1 MTIIWSDRRARVLF
15 IVALALTCAIHTW
28 LLVARPFAIGPVN
41 RDSDEYWQIATNV
54 ASGQGFS
61 YDGLMPT
68 RSRMPG
74 YPLLLAA
81 IQTVAGPEVM
91 PALVVQCLLDVVT
104 LLLLAGLAARL
115 FGPMTGA
122 LTALLIALYL
132 PMPVLACRIM
142 SEAPYIT
149 VLAGSIVCWVNAL
162 ERKSLGWFA
171 ATGAL
176 VGLVGLIRPAGLATL
191 IVLAPV
197 VWLQMGR
204 SRRGL
209 TGGVVALA
217 VGLAIMAPWVA
228 RNWLVLGE
236 PALASTDSLTC
247 LWFGTHPYMRTHWA
261 EYATPFFDLDEFREI
276 VGDGYYLQTDVSAQ
290 LAEAGR
296 ERVLADPVGFL
307 KLGLWKIGMTW
318 TYMPGT
324 RPLSASS
331 PLLFALARV
340 PQVTLLIVAV
350 LGALRSPMR
359 LWSIVLTLA
368 VVVTGGLFLGPAT
381 ARYII
386 PLMPLAL
393 LLTAAALTVPANPK
407 QVIAGDMSHTSSDDP
422 TQGNSHGGA

>member
-28 LLVARPFAIGPVN
+28 LLVARPFVIGPVN
-41 RDSDEYWQIATNV
+41 RDSDEYWRIATNV

-81 IQTVAGPEVM
+81 IQTVAGPGIM
-91 PALVVQCLLDVVT
+91 PALVVQCLLDVIT

-115 FGPMTGA
+115 FGPMTGT

-162 ERKSLGWFA
+162 ERKSMRWFA

-176 VGLVGLIRPAGLATL
+176 VGLASLIRPAGLATL
-191 IVLAPV
+191 VVLIPV
-197 VWLQMGR
+197 MWLQMGR

-217 VGLAIMAPWVA
+217 VGLAVMVPWVA
-228 RNWLVLGE
+228 RNWVVLGE
-236 PALASTDSLTC
+236 PALVSTDTGAAS
-247 LWFGTHPYMRTHWA
+247 WDGAHPSMYSQWPEYVEPLHRTK
-261 EYATPFFDLDEFREI
+261 EFFKI
-276 VGDGYYLQTDVSAQ
+276 VGDDYYLSS
-290 LAEAGR
+290 EACSRFREATR
-296 ERVLADPVGFL
+296 ERVLSDPVGFL
-307 KLGLWKIGMTW
+307 KLGLWKVGMTW

-340 PQVTLLIVAV
+340 PQVTLLIVA
-350 LGALRSPMR
+350 LIGALRSPMR

-381 ARYII
+381 SRYII

-393 LLTAAALTVPANPK
+393 LLTAVALTMPADAK
-407 QVIAGDMSHTSSDDP
+407 QVIADDTSHTSP
-422 TQGNSHGGA
+422 GGM